1 MTDPTPN
8 DSDAAER
15 IRRLRERRAASS
27 PNARVRPTNATPAA
41 GAPTSAPTSS
51 GPRKATPSRRTRR
64 PHPAAATRWL
74 LGGLSIASFFGIGGA
89 VAAANLN
96 AAATATTASSGTTG
110 VAAAPTASAV
120 PVTPATP
127 RATNATSA
135 ATKAPVVVHATTH
148 GS

>member
-1 MTDPTPN
+1 MTDLTAN
-8 DSDAAER
+8 DSEAAER
-15 IRRLRERRAASS
+15 IRRLQERRAASS
-27 PNARVRPTNATPAA
+27 PAARVRPATATAAA
-41 GAPTSAPTSS
+41 GSSATG
-51 GPRKATPSRRTRR
+51 GPRKATPASRTRR

-96 AAATATTASSGTTG
+96 SAATAATSASATTAGAVAST
-110 VAAAPTASAV
+110 AAAA

-127 RATNATSA
+127 RATNATSV
-135 ATKAPVVVHATTH
+135 ATNAPVVAHSTTH